1 MQSSDSAIGGET
13 EQRQTIGHFRSLCAV
28 GSVDQLDHLSNKSSS
43 RLRSTE
49 QARYGMIDRPE
60 IATATLL
67 SGDICLSFLK
77 QRAYLSAESLSSN
90 NRCALDSAVISPSK
104 SPLRWAVSYIPIRN
118 SIMSGLR
125 RYLHQNTFQSS

>member
-28 GSVDQLDHLSNKSSS
+28 GSVDKLDHLSDKSSS

-60 IATATLL
+60 IATATPLIGRYML
-67 SGDICLSFLK
+67 IVPK
-77 QRAYLSAESLSSN
+77 TTSLSLG
-90 NRCALDSAVISPSK
+90 RE
-104 SPLRWAVSYIPIRN
+104 PLLEQQMRPR
-118 SIMSGLR
+118 
-125 RYLHQNTFQSS
+125 